1 MENYKPAIKNGLI
14 LGIIGILIHV
24 VIYAINPDWFLSKG
38 YGIISMVLY
47 GTALPIVLMVL
58 AARDCKPNFDSFKFG
73 KAFQSAVLVGVL
85 SVALSIT
92 YSLIFNNLIDTQ
104 FEEWMYNTKME
115 QQMDVL
121 ENRGYDEATIEKIAD
136 QSNAMKK
143 YTTGVFGVLIMH
155 GIFLFWYAILALIV
169 GAVQKEKKTEDLLE

>member
-1 MENYKPAIKNGLI
+1 M
-14 LGIIGILIHV
+14 
-24 VIYAINPDWFLSKG
+24 
-38 YGIISMVLY
+38 
-47 GTALPIVLMVL
+47 
-58 AARDCKPNFDSFKFG
+58 DSFKFG
-73 KAFQSAVLVGVL
+73 KAFQSAFLVGVL